1 MAKTIVG
8 LFDTLTEAQGAVQE
22 LVNKG
27 FSRDTISIA
36 ANNAAGEY
44 TQSTTSS
51 EEWSGTAT
59 GAATGATIGGIGGL
73 LVGLGALAIPGVGPI
88 VAAGP
93 LIAALTG
100 AGIGAVAGGLIG
112 ALTDIGVP
120 EEEAGYYAEGVRRGG
135 TLVTINAED
144 NMADKAIDILE
155 DHNAVDVE
163 QRASSWKQS
172 GWTGYTPTAKPY
184 TPDEITRE
192 RERYRTTTTPSTVAA
207 GAAATTARPIPPQQD
222 RRDISA
228 TGGKETTLPVVEEE
242 IQVGKR
248 TVSRGGVRVYSR
260 VTEKPVEEQ
269 VQLRKEQVSVERRPV
284 NRAVS
289 GTDRDAFKEGTIEM
303 TETSEEAVVS
313 KQARVVEEVVV
324 RKDAQERTET
334 VRDTVRRTDVEV
346 EKLGAERGQ
355 STNGFEVYDADFR
368 KNFTGTYGTRGKNYT
383 YEKYAPAYRYGYDLV
398 SDKRYSGKDWN
409 AFESDARR
417 DWETRYSGQGVWED
431 VKDAVRYA
439 WDTVRG
445 RTPRSAT

>member
-8 LFDTLTEAQGAVQE
+8 LFDTFPEAQGAVQD

-27 FSRDTISIA
+27 FPRDNISIA
-36 ANNAAGEY
+36 ANNATGEY
-44 TQSTTSS
+44 TQSSASS

-59 GAATGATIGGIGGL
+59 GAAAGATIGGIGGL
-73 LVGLGALAIPGVGPI
+73 LVGLGTLAIPGVGPI

-100 AGIGAVAGGLIG
+100 AGVGAVAGGLIG

-135 TLVTINAED
+135 TLVTVNAED
-144 NMADKAIDILE
+144 NMVDRAVDILE
-155 DHNAVDVE
+155 NHNAVDVD

-172 GWTGYTPTAKPY
+172 GWTGYSSTAKPY
-184 TPDEITRE
+184 TADEITRE
-192 RERYRTTTTPSTVAA
+192 RERYRTTPSTVAA
-207 GAAATTARPIPPQQD
+207 GATATSTRPIPPQPN
-222 RRDISA
+222 RRDTSV
-228 TGGKETTLPVVEEE
+228 TGGKETTLPVIEEE
-242 IQVGKR
+242 MQVGKR

-260 VTEKPVEEQ
+260 MTEKPVEEQ

-284 NRAVS
+284 NRALS
-289 GTDRDAFKEGTIEM
+289 STDRDAFKEGTIEM

-355 STNGFEVYDADFR
+355 GTSGFEAYDADFR
-368 KNFTGTYGTRGKNYT
+368 KNFTSTYSNKGKNYT
-383 YEKYAPAYRYGYDLV
+383 YEKYMPAYRYGYDLT
-398 SDKRYSGKDWN
+398 SDKRYSGKDWS

-417 DWETRYSGQGVWED
+417 DWETRYPGQGVWGD

-445 RTPRSAT
+445 RTRRAA

>member
-8 LFDTLTEAQGAVQE
+8 LFDTFTEAQGAVQD

-27 FSRDTISIA
+27 FPRDTISIA
-36 ANNAAGEY
+36 ANNATGEY
-44 TQSTTSS
+44 AQSTSSS

-59 GAATGATIGGIGGL
+59 GATTGATIGGIGGL
-73 LVGLGALAIPGVGPI
+73 LVGLGALAIPGIGPI

-135 TLVTINAED
+135 TLVTLNAED
-144 NMADKAIDILE
+144 GMADQAIDILE

-172 GWTGYTPTAKPY
+172 GWTGYSPTAKPY
-184 TPDEITRE
+184 TTDEITRE
-192 RERYRTTTTPSTVAA
+192 RERYRTTPSTVAA
-207 GAAATTARPIPPQQD
+207 GAAATSTRPIPPQPD
-222 RRDISA
+222 RRDTSA
-228 TGGKETTLPVVEEE
+228 TGGKETTLPVIEEE
-242 IQVGKR
+242 VQVGKR
-248 TVSRGGVRVYSR
+248 TVSGGGVRVYSR

-269 VQLRKEQVSVERRPV
+269 VQLRKEHVSVERRPV
-284 NRAVS
+284 NRALS
-289 GTDRDAFKEGTIEM
+289 GADRDAFKEGTIEM

-355 STNGFEVYDADFR
+355 GANGFEAYDAEFR
-368 KNFTGTYGTRGKNYT
+368 KNFTGTYGSRGKNYT
-383 YEKYAPAYRYGYDLV
+383 YEKYAASLPLRA
-398 SDKRYSGKDWN
+398 
-409 AFESDARR
+409 
-417 DWETRYSGQGVWED
+417 
-431 VKDAVRYA
+431 
-439 WDTVRG
+439 
-445 RTPRSAT
+445 